1 MKIDQHTAL
10 YMVLGRPIVH
20 SLSPIMQNAAFS
32 AKGINAVYLAFE
44 TEDLRDAVRGLR
56 ALNIKGASVTIPFKS
71 QIIPYLDEIDPLASR
86 IGAINT
92 IVNGKGRLTGYNT
105 DATGALKAL
114 EERISLSGKS
124 CLIIGAGG
132 TARAIGT
139 ALKDK
144 GVNIWIANRSSD
156 RGKSL
161 AASLGCPF
169 IQLKDLGDIQTDL
182 MIQTTP
188 VGMYPDVELCLVPEH
203 MLKKG
208 VVVMDVIYN
217 PIETKLLR
225 LAKRNGC
232 HTING
237 LHMFVFQGS
246 EQFRIWTGLDPPIDL
261 MTQTVQK
268 ALEKRL

>member
-1 MKIDQHTAL
+1 VKIDQHTAL
-10 YMVLGRPIVH
+10 YMVLGRPIGH
-20 SLSPIMQNAAFS
+20 SLSPVMHNAAFS
-32 AKGINAVYLAFE
+32 AKGINAVYLASE
-44 TEDLRDAVRGLR
+44 TEDLEGAVRGLR

-71 QIIPYLDEIDPLASR
+71 QIIPYLDEIDPLARR

-92 IVNGKGRLTGYNT
+92 IVNGKGRLAGYNT
-105 DATGALKAL
+105 DASGALRAL
-114 EERISLSGKS
+114 EGSISLSGKD

-144 GVNIWIANRSSD
+144 GVNIWIANRSPE
-156 RGKSL
+156 RGNSL
-161 AASLGCPF
+161 AASLECPF
-169 IQLKDLGDIQTDL
+169 IQLNDLGDIQADL

-188 VGMYPDVELCLVPEH
+188 VGMYPEIDLCPVPEH
-203 MLKKG
+203 ILKKG
-208 VVVMDVIYN
+208 SVVMDVIYN

-237 LHMFVFQGS
+237 LHMFVFQGA
-246 EQFRIWTGLDPPIDL
+246 EQFRMWTGLDPPIDV
-261 MTQTVQK
+261 MTRSVRK
-268 ALEKRL
+268 ALGER